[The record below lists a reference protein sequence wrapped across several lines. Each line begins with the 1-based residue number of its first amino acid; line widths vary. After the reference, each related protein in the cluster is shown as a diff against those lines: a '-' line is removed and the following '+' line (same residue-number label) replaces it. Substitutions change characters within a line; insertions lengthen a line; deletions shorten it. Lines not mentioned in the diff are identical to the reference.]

1 MTENKKQRF
10 EIKTSLI
17 GPANRPV
24 IQVLQDMMN
33 GGFIVFD
40 LVNMSTE
47 TSIDLPGANQMA
59 FKRYGH
65 ALSCLDRV
73 EQWLASQELSDEL
86 TNKECSN
93 E

>member
-1 MTENKKQRF
+1 MTETKKQRF

-17 GPANRPV
+17 GPSNRPV
-24 IQVLQDMMN
+24 VQVLQDMMN

-40 LVNMSTE
+40 LVNMYTE
-47 TSIDLPGANQMA
+47 NCLDLQEANQMA
-59 FKRYGH
+59 FKWYGH
-65 ALSCLDRV
+65 ALSCLDKV

-86 TNKECSN
+86 QEKEIAN